1 MDIFEEYYDEH
12 NLDENS
18 DFSHLSKKHL
28 VIEVDYMHNVLTN
41 VLSYLEEDGSD
52 LNVIRSMVMD
62 GLYESRI

>member
-28 VIEVDYMHNVLTN
+28 VIEVDYLHNTLVDILK
-41 VLSYLEEDGSD
+41 YLEE
-52 LNVIRSMVMD
+52 RS
-62 GLYESRI
+62 SC